1 MRLEVGC
8 DLEEFKR
15 YYRKLAEDKEWQG
28 TFGFTE
34 ELGTSW
40 ERVLVENPSLLI
52 VMRENSEIIGHLIWH
67 ESSTD
72 EHRKGDPRDEEDKQ
86 ILNKLAGG
94 KEDLVELHEVWLRQK
109 YRGRGYGKQLFEF
122 IEDFLRKRGY
132 SSFVYYADHPAAIAI
147 CRTRGYKE
155 AFMEKE
161 KWHVFYQSFKP
172 ISGFAEKL

>member
-1 MRLEVGC
+1 MRFVVGC
-8 DLEEFKR
+8 DLEKFKEYYKRSEF
-15 YYRKLAEDKEWQG
+15 AGEQG
-28 TFGFTE
+28 TGELGITE
-34 ELGTSW
+34 EKIVTQ
-40 ERVLVENPSLLI
+40 NPAHLI
-52 VMRENSEIIGHLIWH
+52 VMRENDEITGHLIWH

-72 EHRKGDPRDEEDKQ
+72 EHRKNDPRDEEDKQ
-86 ILNKLAGG
+86 ISNKLAGG
-94 KEDLVELHEVWLRQK
+94 KENLVELHEIWVRQK
-109 YRGRGYGKQLFEF
+109 CRGKGYGKQLFEF